1 MDVGIRELRN
11 SLSEQL
17 ALVGDGHTITIT
29 SHGKPVARITPVD
42 QPTKLEQ
49 LRAAGLVRE
58 PRRAK
63 RPAQAPVQ
71 TAGIVSDL
79 LGEQRR

>member
-17 ALVGDGHTITIT
+17 ALVRDGHTVTIT
-29 SHGKPVARITPVD
+29 SHGKPVARIVPVD

-49 LRAAGLVRE
+49 LRAAGHVRE
-58 PRRAK
+58 PHRSK
-63 RPAQAPVQ
+63 RVAQAPLQ
-71 TAGIVSDL
+71 TAGTVSDL
-79 LGEQRR
+79 LDEQRR